1 MKYINQK
8 PLTLF
13 KIRGLQ
19 IKDHYSFIRLANTK
33 KLVNTEVG
41 EEYGSMFGRLFGN
54 IYQNLRCTYFVTQQM
69 LLLPIFFYMYEIKPL

>member
-1 MKYINQK
+1 MKYLNQK

-13 KIRGLQ
+13 KTRGLQ

-41 EEYGSMFGRLFGN
+41 EEYGSMTCLEGYL
-54 IYQNLRCTYFVTQQM
+54 
-69 LLLPIFFYMYEIKPL
+69 EISIKT